1 MELRGEQAHKLPVS
15 VGWEGVGCAPQM
27 PDKTGDP
34 GSSGLGEGSARVSW
48 SRYSGDVTIDLC
60 PTEAPLRAQPE
71 TGTWVQVFYLG
82 GDPGGRGERERGV
95 CVLGGRKPIKRCVNE
110 LWTPGPWGLW
120 DPQRSH

>member
-1 MELRGEQAHKLPVS
+1 MGRGGLCPTDARQNRR
-15 VGWEGVGCAPQM
+15 
-27 PDKTGDP
+27 P

-82 GDPGGRGERERGV
+82 GDPGGRGEREGEG
-95 CVLGGRKPIKRCVNE
+95 CVFWEEGS
-110 LWTPGPWGLW
+110 
-120 DPQRSH
+120 Q